1 MRVVIDTNIIIS
13 GIFFGGNPRSI
24 LSKCYTDL
32 LTPVCTESIF
42 AEYIEIIER
51 ISKRSKKYSI
61 KDIEP
66 LLAEYFEII
75 EEILFGQYSRDPD
88 DDKFI
93 NCAISSGSEYIISGD
108 NDLLILKEVESVKIV
123 DAKYFL
129 EEIIPD
135 LQKGL

>member
-13 GIFFGGNPRSI
+13 GIFFGGNPRNI

-42 AEYIEIIER
+42 TEYIEIIER
-51 ISKRSKKYSI
+51 ISKRSGKYSI

-75 EEILFGQYSRDPD
+75 EETLFGLYSRDPD

-108 NDLLILKEVESVKIV
+108 NDLLILKEIESVKIV

-129 EEIIPD
+129 DEVIPG
-135 LQKGL
+135 LQKDI